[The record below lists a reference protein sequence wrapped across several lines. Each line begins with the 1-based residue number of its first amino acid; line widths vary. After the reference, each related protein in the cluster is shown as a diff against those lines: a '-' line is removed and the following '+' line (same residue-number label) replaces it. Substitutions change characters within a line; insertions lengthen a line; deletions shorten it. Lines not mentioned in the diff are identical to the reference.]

1 MSKVKA
7 PLSLRS
13 LQRAA
18 AQAVPGRDGASAKV
32 LGATAIFAAG
42 VGVAVHAE
50 TTTSLP
56 AVQVDAPKEK
66 PRPATAPAAV
76 IHHAAR
82 PRSARR
88 ATVHTAARGIVV
100 PGAQTAARSG
110 ASGAG
115 APAPFP
121 PTRSPPTPIHTPTR
135 PRPIRSTA
143 SRPEIYG
150 ADRRHRQEHHGPH
163 QGSARDKNATGLK
176 DVAPRRPA

>member
-115 APAPFP
+115 APGAVPANAVPADADPYADPAAPYKVDRLSSSKFTEP
-121 PTRSPPTPIHTPTR
+121 VLNTPRTITVLT
-135 PRPIRSTA
+135 
-143 SRPEIYG
+143 
-150 ADRRHRQEHHGPH
+150 
-163 QGSARDKNATGLK
+163 
-176 DVAPRRPA
+176 